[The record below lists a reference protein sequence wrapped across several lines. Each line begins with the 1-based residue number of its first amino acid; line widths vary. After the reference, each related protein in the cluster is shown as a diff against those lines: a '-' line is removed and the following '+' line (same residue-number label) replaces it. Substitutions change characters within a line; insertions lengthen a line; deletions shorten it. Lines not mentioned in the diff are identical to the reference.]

1 VLAVESVSKRFGD
14 VTALDDVSFSIERGQ
29 VFGLIGP
36 NGAGKSTTMLVV
48 CGLLA
53 SDSGQVRVGG
63 IDPRQDP
70 WRARELLGYA
80 PQETA
85 TYPTLTVIQNLRFF
99 AAMAGAA
106 RADVRKRVDAVV
118 GLLELGPILNRPTRF
133 LSGGERRK
141 VHVAGAMMCR
151 PPLLLL
157 DEPTVGMDVMTRA
170 RLGEAVQALADEGTA
185 VCFSSHYLNEVEERC
200 DTACIIDHGRVLAMG
215 KVANLVAQHGEPRVE
230 LAFADGT
237 RRSEPCEGTDVRGV
251 LERLGD
257 LGSGVT
263 SVHLLQ
269 PSLEAVFTSLTG
281 TRFEEGGKG

>member
-1 VLAVESVSKRFGD
+1 MLAVESVSKRFGD
-14 VTALDDVSFSIERGQ
+14 VAALDEVSFSIEPGQ

-36 NGAGKSTTMLVV
+36 NGAGKSTTMLLV

-53 SDSGQVRVGG
+53 CDSGQVRVGG
-63 IDPRQDP
+63 LDPRHDP

-85 TYPTLTVIQNLRFF
+85 TYPTLTVRENLRFF
-99 AAMAGAA
+99 AAMAGVA
-106 RADVRKRVDAVV
+106 RADVRQRVDTVV
-118 GLLELGPILNRPTRF
+118 ELLELGPVLGRPTRF

-157 DEPTVGMDVMTRA
+157 DEPTVGMDVMA
-170 RLGEAVQALADEGTA
+170 RGHLGDAVRALADDGTA
-185 VCFSSHYLNEVEERC
+185 VCFSSHYLNEVEETC
-200 DTACIIDHGRVLAMG
+200 DAACIIDHGRVLAIG
-215 KVANLVAQHGEPRVE
+215 KIAELVAQHGEPRVE
-230 LAFADGT
+230 ISFADGT
-237 RRSEPCEGTDVRGV
+237 LRSEPCDGADVRGV

-263 SVHLLQ
+263 SVHLLK

-281 TRFEEGGKG
+281 TRFGEDDGQ